1 VRVTVSLLR
10 VRDQTHVWSQLFDRE
25 SASLLTLQEEVS
37 AAIAEQVSLTLSPE
51 RLRGVQTRQTTNAA
65 AYDAYLRGRFQQ
77 HRRTAEG
84 NREAV
89 VLLKQA
95 IARDPNYALAW
106 ADLSSAY
113 SASTINGDTPPA
125 AVANLA
131 LEAARQAVALD
142 VSLPEAQAARGYE
155 RWILGWDWPAAET
168 ALRRAV
174 ELDPSSGAAHRMLG
188 HVLSQRGRHAEATA
202 TMARARELNPLDS
215 VTWAISAQVAFQARD
230 VAGSAILAR
239 RAIVLDPQLW
249 IGYMMLGQAHA
260 AAGEPDLAL
269 EALADGERLANGNS
283 KVVSLR
289 GYVLARMGRTVAAQE
304 VVAALT
310 HPAPDRYVPPYAAA
324 LVYAGLGD
332 RAATFAALER
342 AYAARDVHLMYLPVD
357 MKWDPYRTDPRFI
370 DLLARC
376 RFD

>member
-1 VRVTVSLLR
+1 V
-10 VRDQTHVWSQLFDRE
+10 FDRE
-25 SASLLTLQEEVS
+25 STSLLTLQEGVS
-37 AAIAEQVSLTLSPE
+37 TAIAEQVSLTLSPE

-289 GYVLARMGRTVAAQE
+289 GYVLARMGRTAAAQE

>member
-1 VRVTVSLLR
+1 MRPEWLWQKVG
-10 VRDQTHVWSQLFDRE
+10 
-25 SASLLTLQEEVS
+25 
-37 AAIAEQVSLTLSPE
+37 PE
-51 RLRGVQTRQTTNAA
+51 RLPLFLLLPHDLRGAARLICCHQEIAADSCFALGMLAHFAA
-65 AYDAYLRGRFQQ
+65 A
-77 HRRTAEG
+77 E
-84 NREAV
+84 REPWRY
-89 VLLKQA
+89 
-95 IARDPNYALAW
+95 RDLFW
-106 ADLSSAY
+106 EC
-113 SASTINGDTPPA
+113 G
-125 AVANLA
+125 
-131 LEAARQAVALD
+131 
-142 VSLPEAQAARGYE
+142 
-155 RWILGWDWPAAET
+155 
-168 ALRRAV
+168 
-174 ELDPSSGAAHRMLG
+174 MLG